1 MCNPAWIAPGT
12 LCNPFC
18 NLRITMPKITCQ
30 EFNQILETEM
40 AWASDL
46 GMRLESIEAGAA
58 VMRLPYHQNSTRPGG
73 TISGPHMM
81 MLADACMYAVVLGM
95 IGQVKLAVT
104 TNFNINFL
112 RKPAATD
119 LIAEGKIIKMGKRL
133 AIMEVSIHAESIDK
147 LVAHATGTYSIPPES
162 GE

>member
-1 MCNPAWIAPGT
+1 
-12 LCNPFC
+12 
-18 NLRITMPKITCQ
+18 MPKITCQ
-30 EFNQILETEM
+30 DFNHILESEM
-40 AWASDL
+40 SWASDL
-46 GMRLESIEAGAA
+46 EMRLERIEPGLA
-58 VMRLPYHQNSTRPGG
+58 VMRLPYHHASTRPGG

-112 RKPAATD
+112 RKPEQTD
-119 LIAEGKIIKMGKRL
+119 LLAEGKIIKLGKRL
-133 AIMEVSIHAESIDK
+133 AIMEVSITAESTGK
-147 LVAHATGTYSIPPES
+147 LVAHATGTYSIPPVE